1 MEMIVIDQFYIDFG
15 NQWKFASPRE
25 EWRHQRR
32 MSVNILS
39 IDRKN
44 ETEKSRDEGV
54 LFLLRVLGRL
64 ICQRCYI
71 SLFVEKGPIN
81 RRLAVGKTKFRVRK
95 QSTYWTISSAIEGR
109 GGKHSRQSFAS
120 SAYSVITK
128 FTGKNNLLSFIRLF
142 HRDMH
147 LQSNWQLYVLFISAR
162 SRKKKSV
169 N

>member
-1 MEMIVIDQFYIDFG
+1 MLEI
-15 NQWKFASPRE
+15 NENFASLQE
-25 EWRHQRR
+25 EWRHQRG

-39 IDRKN
+39 IDGKN

-95 QSTYWTISSAIEGR
+95 QSTYWTISPAIGE
-109 GGKHSRQSFAS
+109 GKHSRQSFAS
-120 SAYSVITK
+120 I
-128 FTGKNNLLSFIRLF
+128 LLI
-142 HRDMH
+142 
-147 LQSNWQLYVLFISAR
+147 QL
-162 SRKKKSV
+162 
-169 N
+169 